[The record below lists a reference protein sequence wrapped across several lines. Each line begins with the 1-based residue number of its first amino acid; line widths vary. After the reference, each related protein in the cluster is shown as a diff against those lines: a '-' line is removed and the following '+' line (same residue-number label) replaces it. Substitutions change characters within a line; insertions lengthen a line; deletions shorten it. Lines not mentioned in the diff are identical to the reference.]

1 MTSVTTGRPVSSR
14 TSARIFRPSSP
25 SPWYAYGEVRGL
37 NAPPR
42 SSEAPAALAVRA
54 DGYPADLDDRAVRV
68 VLPADQLVGH
78 RDADHVEH
86 PRPAPQVERA
96 ELIHV

>member
-14 TSARIFRPSSP
+14 TSARIFRPASP

-42 SSEAPAALAVRA
+42 SSDAPAARA
-54 DGYPADLDDRAVRV
+54 IRAAIRVCSGVSTAHGPAITVRV
-68 VLPADQLVGH
+68 SGPIGT
-78 RDADHVEH
+78 
-86 PRPAPQVERA
+86 PPTWTTERFG
-96 ELIHV
+96 